1 MSEST
6 TFDDLELLDG
16 DDLKAVFDR
25 MPPAEVIAALWG
37 TAMGLR
43 SRLLRKLPKRVSGQI
58 EKDIAACDHFTFEQ
72 VHGAQQT
79 AVTIL
84 CHMSRSGQIAFDAPE
99 DMVA

>member
-16 DDLKAVFDR
+16 SDLKAVFHNMLPD
-25 MPPAEVIAALWG
+25 EVVAALWG
-37 TAMGLR
+37 TPIGLR
-43 SRLLRKLPKRVSGQI
+43 GRLLRKLHKRDSLHI
-58 EKDIAACDHFTFEQ
+58 EKGIAACERCTFDQ
-72 VHGAQQT
+72 VRNAQQR
-79 AVTIL
+79 AVAIM

>member
-16 DDLKAVFDR
+16 SDLNAVFRNMDTG
-25 MPPAEVIAALWG
+25 EVVAALWG
-37 TAMGLR
+37 APIGLR
-43 SRLLRKLPKRVSGQI
+43 GRLLRKLHKRDSMII
-58 EKDIAACDHFTFEQ
+58 EQGIAGCEHCTFDQ
-72 VHGAQQT
+72 VRNAQQK
-79 AVTIL
+79 AVSIM

>member
-16 DDLKAVFDR
+16 SDLKAVFRNMNSD
-25 MPPAEVIAALWG
+25 EVVAALWG
-37 TAMGLR
+37 TPIGLR
-43 SRLLRKLPKRVSGQI
+43 GRLLRKLHKRDSVGI
-58 EKDIAACDHFTFEQ
+58 EKQIAECEHFTFEQ
-72 VHGAQQT
+72 VRNAQQK
-79 AVTIL
+79 AVTIM

>member
-16 DDLKAVFDR
+16 SDLKAVFRAMDSND
-25 MPPAEVIAALWG
+25 VVAALWG
-37 TAMGLR
+37 TPIGLR
-43 SRLLRKLPKRVSGQI
+43 GRLLRKLHKRDSVHI
-58 EKDIAACDHFTFEQ
+58 EKGLAECEHFSFEQ
-72 VHGAQQT
+72 VRNAQQT
-79 AVTIL
+79 AVAIM

>member
-16 DDLKAVFDR
+16 SDLIAVFRAMD
-25 MPPAEVIAALWG
+25 PDEVIAALWG
-37 TAMGLR
+37 TPIGLR
-43 SRLLRKLPKRVSGQI
+43 GRLLRKLHRRDSINFDKGI
-58 EKDIAACDHFTFEQ
+58 GECEHFTFEQ
-72 VHGAQQT
+72 VRSAQQK
-79 AVTIL
+79 AVAIM